1 MNEFIFS
8 DDELLVLLKPYQQK
22 ILLPLINSVGEEEAA
37 KIWLSPDIEN
47 QSVSFGGGENQ
58 QNPYFDRLIQEIRK
72 LICGDET
79 YKEDR
84 EKIIEK
90 ANTSALIVVSGISAL
105 MGDVFGVTPTLLM
118 PVVIM
123 ILSMISKVGINAWC
137 TV

>member
-37 KIWLSPDIEN
+37 KIWLLPDIEN

-58 QNPYFDRLIQEIRK
+58 QDPYFDRLIQEIRK

-90 ANTSALIVVSGISAL
+90 ANTSALIVVSGISGL
-105 MGDVFGVTPTLLM
+105 MGDVFGVAPALLT
-118 PVVIM
+118 PVVII